1 MLSIGISPDIIVCRT
16 EHPLTD
22 DIKNKIALFCNVDK
36 ECVIENNNCDI
47 LYAVPMM
54 LKEQH
59 MDDVVIKN
67 SALNAA
73 SVTFRI
79 GSICLRL

>member
-54 LKEQH
+54 LKEQR

-79 GSICLRL
+79 GSICLWL

>member
-1 MLSIGISPDIIVCRT
+1 MLSSVSA
-16 EHPLTD
+16 LTLLFAELSTRLQTILK
-22 DIKNKIALFCNVDK
+22 IKLRFSVMLTRN
-36 ECVIENNNCDI
+36 VIENNNCDI

-54 LKEQH
+54 LKEQR

-79 GSICLRL
+79 GNTCLRL